1 MSDALKKQAAIAAL
15 NEIGDDAILGIG
27 SGSTINIFIEQLA
40 TIKGRIQACVAS
52 SEQSAQR
59 IRALGIPVIDLN
71 SAPSLP
77 LYIDSA
83 DEITLLGTM
92 IKGGGGALTREKI
105 IASVAEQFICIV
117 DNSKL
122 VQRLG
127 AFPLAIEVIPIA
139 RSYVAREI
147 VKLGGDPVYRQGFL
161 TDNGNI
167 ILDIYHLEMPVPLAL
182 ENRLNLICGVVENG
196 IFANRIANKIILAE
210 ESTGVQVLKTSV
222 VPDISPSPSSDWS

>member
-1 MSDALKKQAAIAAL
+1 
-15 NEIGDDAILGIG
+15 
-27 SGSTINIFIEQLA
+27 
-40 TIKGRIQACVAS
+40 
-52 SEQSAQR
+52 
-59 IRALGIPVIDLN
+59 
-71 SAPSLP
+71 
-77 LYIDSA
+77 
-83 DEITLLGTM
+83 M